1 MPYGGSLLLP
11 LQVFSED
18 AFPSTLPQEVDERF
32 STLLQQMLP
41 QFVVDDHPLFVSF
54 LRAYLEFTEQHGN
67 PRAEAVRM
75 NEYID
80 VDETLPNFLQFFKS
94 QYLYDFPVKLYEGLN
109 EQQIIKNI
117 KEYYGEKGNPRSLD
131 LLFRILFDSKVEVKF
146 PRDQIIVAY
155 E

>member
-11 LQVFSED
+11 LQAFAED

-41 QFVVDDHPLFVSF
+41 QFVVDDHPLFVAF
-54 LRAYLEFTEQHGN
+54 LRAYCEYSEQYGN

-80 VDETLPNFLQFFKS
+80 VDKTLPEFLEYFKS
-94 QYLYDFPVKLYEGLN
+94 QYLYDFPVDLYKDLN
-109 EQQIIKNI
+109 EEQVIKNI
-117 KEYYGEKGNPRSLD
+117 EKIKRM
-131 LLFRILFDSKVEVKF
+131 
-146 PRDQIIVAY
+146 Y
-155 E
+155 